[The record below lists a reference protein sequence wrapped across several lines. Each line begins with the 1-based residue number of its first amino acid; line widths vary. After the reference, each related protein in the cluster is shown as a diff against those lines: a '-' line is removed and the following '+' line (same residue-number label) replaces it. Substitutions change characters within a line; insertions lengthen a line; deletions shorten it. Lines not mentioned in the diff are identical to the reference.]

1 MLTRKAMFLGLFGV
15 ALAAF
20 CMQRANAAPQPAA
33 AGGSAHAGHAQDG
46 SRHP

>member
-20 CMQRANAAPQPAA
+20 SLQHAHAAAHPAA
-33 AGGSAHAGHAQDG
+33 AGGSARPGHAQDVP
-46 SRHP
+46 RPA